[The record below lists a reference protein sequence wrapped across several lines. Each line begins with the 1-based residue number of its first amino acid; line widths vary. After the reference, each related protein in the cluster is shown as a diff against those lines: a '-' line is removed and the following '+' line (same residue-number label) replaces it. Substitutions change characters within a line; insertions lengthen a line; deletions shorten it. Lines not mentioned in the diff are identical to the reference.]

1 MDDMKIAAQLAEFA
15 CNAMQTAEKTA
26 AFLKALTMLFF

>member
-15 CNAMQTAEKTA
+15 CNAMLTAENSS
-26 AFLKALTMLFF
+26 LFEGIDNAVF